1 VPARL
6 SAVERIRAQI
16 DELFASEQDLGQV
29 LEQVARL
36 SVRLVIQA
44 AVEAEVTEFL
54 GRDRYVRGDRDRA
67 GYRNGHAEL
76 TVKTTAGPVVLERPK
91 LRGTTEPFIS
101 RLLGKGVSGTNA
113 LEALVLSGFVRG
125 LSVRDVE
132 AALAE
137 ALGPE
142 AALSKSTVS
151 RICEA
156 IKTEFDAWTA
166 RDLSG
171 IELEYLFCDGS
182 HFRMHPGAR
191 AEPVLC
197 AWGITTQG
205 SPVLVGL
212 APGASEG
219 HDPWASFLGEL
230 TDRGLRAP
238 LLVITDGAAGLIG
251 AVELVFANSLRQ
263 RCLVHR
269 ARKES
274 TCRRAGV
281 RGGGPHTTPASPQD
295 GKRHIVFFRLH
306 RCRNLLAK
314 VPTHA
319 QAEVKAAFWQIFDD
333 LDAEPGEAAVAQARQ
348 RVHAFADRYDRC
360 YPAAVACLL
369 DTLPELTTFLRF
381 PREHWARIRHTN
393 LIERTFGETRRR
405 TKVIG
410 RLPGERSCLSL
421 VWAVLDRAGRGW
433 RGVVMTPAG
442 VRRLQDLRR
451 QLLHPPALQQEVVDQ
466 PVTPAA

>member
-1 VPARL
+1 VPARV
-6 SAVERIRAQI
+6 SPVERVRAEI
-16 DELFASEQDLGQV
+16 DELFASEQELGQV

-36 SVRLVIQA
+36 SVRLVMQA
-44 AVEAEVTEFL
+44 ALEAEVTEFL
-54 GRDRYVRGDRDRA
+54 GRDRYVRGERDRA

-76 TVKTTAGPVVLERPK
+76 QVKTTAGPVVLQRPK
-91 LRGTTEPFIS
+91 VRGTDQPFAS
-101 RLLGKGVSGTNA
+101 RLLGKGVSRTNA

-151 RICEA
+151 RICEV
-156 IKTEFDAWTA
+156 IKTEFDAWKH
-166 RDLSG
+166 RDLTG
-171 IELEYLFCDGS
+171 VELEYLYLDGS
-182 HFRMHPGAR
+182 HFRMHPQAR

-205 SPVLVGL
+205 APLLVGL
-212 APGASEG
+212 APASDEG
-219 HDPWASFLGEL
+219 HDPWAGFLGEL
-230 TDRGLRAP
+230 VARGLRPP
-238 LLVITDGAAGLIG
+238 LLVITDGAPGLIG
-251 AVELVFANSLRQ
+251 AVEIGFPNSLRQ
-263 RCLVHR
+263 RCL
-269 ARKES
+269 
-274 TCRRAGV
+274 
-281 RGGGPHTTPASPQD
+281 
-295 GKRHIVFFRLH
+295 IH

-319 QAEVKAAFWQIFDD
+319 QAEVKQAFWQIFDD
-333 LDAEPGEAAVAQARQ
+333 ITGEPGDQAVAQARQ
-348 RVHAFADRYDRC
+348 RAHAFADRYDRR

-369 DTLPELTTFLRF
+369 DTLPELTCFLRF

-421 VWAVLDRAGRGW
+421 VWAVLDRASRGW

-442 VRRLQDLRR
+442 VRLLQDLRR
-451 QLLHPPALQQEVVDQ
+451 QLHHPSRLEEVVGQ
-466 PVTPAA
+466 TVTAAA

>member
-1 VPARL
+1 MPARV
-6 SAVERIRAQI
+6 SPVERVRAEI
-16 DELFASEQDLGQV
+16 DELFASEQELGQV

-36 SVRLVIQA
+36 SVRLVMQA
-44 AVEAEVTEFL
+44 ALEAEVTEFL
-54 GRDRYVRGDRDRA
+54 GRDRYVRGERDRA

-76 TVKTTAGPVVLERPK
+76 QVKTTAGPVVLQRPK
-91 LRGTTEPFIS
+91 VRGTDQPFAS
-101 RLLGKGVSGTNA
+101 RLLGKGVSRTNA

-151 RICEA
+151 RICEV
-156 IKTEFDAWTA
+156 IKTEFDAWKH
-166 RDLSG
+166 RDLTG
-171 IELEYLFCDGS
+171 VELEYLYLDGS
-182 HFRMHPGAR
+182 HFRMHPQAR

-205 SPVLVGL
+205 APLLVGL
-212 APGASEG
+212 APASDEG
-219 HDPWASFLGEL
+219 HDPWAGFLGEL
-230 TDRGLRAP
+230 VARGLRPP
-238 LLVITDGAAGLIG
+238 LLVITDGAPGLIG
-251 AVELVFANSLRQ
+251 AVEIGFPNSLRQ
-263 RCLVHR
+263 RCL
-269 ARKES
+269 
-274 TCRRAGV
+274 
-281 RGGGPHTTPASPQD
+281 
-295 GKRHIVFFRLH
+295 IH

-319 QAEVKAAFWQIFDD
+319 QAEVKQAFWQIFDD
-333 LDAEPGEAAVAQARQ
+333 IDGEPGDQAVAQARQ
-348 RVHAFADRYDRC
+348 RAHAFADRYDRR

-369 DTLPELTTFLRF
+369 DTLPELTCFLRF

-421 VWAVLDRAGRGW
+421 VWAVLDRASRGW

-442 VRRLQDLRR
+442 VRLLQDLRR
-451 QLLHPPALQQEVVDQ
+451 QLHHPSRLEEVVGQ
-466 PVTPAA
+466 TVTAAA